1 MQSRR
6 LITCRE
12 DPSLTRQTQFVC
24 TTGTARPVRRDRK
37 TTGAG
42 ALQRI
47 GVGIALGCAVL
58 LPSGIKAATPATTA
72 PASAPATLTKVRLE
86 YRKPKNPAHE
96 ALYAEL
102 RGRHVLERMQEALS
116 AIRLPRTLTLAF
128 AGCDG
133 DANAWYDAQ
142 STTVTFC
149 YEYLAEMQQ
158 RAATRPLG
166 NVPQRDA
173 TEGPAV
179 FVMLHETGHAVFD
192 LLQVPILGREEDAAD
207 TFATMV
213 MLQLGKE
220 EAFRLLRGAA
230 WSYQDW
236 ASTEK
241 PDKGDLADMHPLDAQ
256 RFYNILCL
264 AYGSEPKYFAAA
276 VTEKLLPADRA
287 EDCPGEYQQALFA
300 IQKTILPSVAPEN
313 LRRVFIERKENW
325 MGK

>member
-1 MQSRR
+1 MHLTFTAVNRQ
-6 LITCRE
+6 LVVTCMMLA
-12 DPSLTRQTQFVC
+12 PWS
-24 TTGTARPVRRDRK
+24 ARAAD
-37 TTGAG
+37 
-42 ALQRI
+42 AL
-47 GVGIALGCAVL
+47 A
-58 LPSGIKAATPATTA
+58 
-72 PASAPATLTKVRLE
+72 ASAPAAPATVVVE
-86 YRKPKNPAHE
+86 YRIPKNPAQE

-102 RGRHVLERMQEALS
+102 RNRRVLEHMREALS
-116 AIRLPRTLTLAF
+116 AIRLPRSLTLAF

-133 DANAWYDAQ
+133 DANAWYDSQ

-166 NVPQRDA
+166 KVPQQDA
-173 TEGPAV
+173 AEGPAV

-213 MLQLGKE
+213 LLRFGKE
-220 EAFRLLRGAA
+220 AAFRTLRGAA

-236 ASTEK
+236 ASTET
-241 PDKGDLADMHPLDAQ
+241 PDKGALADLHPLDAQ

-264 AYGSEPKYFAAA
+264 AYGSDTKYFAAA

-287 EDCPGEYQQALFA
+287 EDCPSEYQQALFA
-300 IQKTILPSVAPEN
+300 IQKTILPSVAPEK
-313 LRRVFIERKENW
+313 LQRVFIERKENW
-325 MGK
+325 MGKR